1 MKKPEIIAL
10 FNQFEVERG
19 RNFARI
25 LYEFK
30 RTFDHWAMENFN
42 KEGYSDIKIAHVPVI
57 MNIGLEG
64 ITNTELSKRL
74 KISRQAMSKTIREL
88 QKLNYIIVKPSDK
101 DKRSLLLFLS
111 DRGMK
116 MVVTAKKRVNKLTNT
131 YKERVGDKKFDQTVS
146 VLLDLLELHSD
157 L

>member
-1 MKKPEIIAL
+1 
-10 FNQFEVERG
+10 
-19 RNFARI
+19 
-25 LYEFK
+25 
-30 RTFDHWAMENFN
+30 MENFN

-88 QKLNYIIVKPSDK
+88 QHLNYIIVKPSEK

-146 VLLDLLELHSD
+146 VLLDLLELHSN